1 MSSLLPSEAVGQGL
15 SRAEAQA
22 VAWKLYGTD
31 SPAVV
36 ALLLVAH
43 NPDVS
48 TLKRYQASMALE
60 WFDPAVDLPRARDD
74 DDDPAAV
81 NLLKTALVNGDMRVR
96 IMAGDELGRMLA
108 PASVWATA
116 KGSR

>member
-1 MSSLLPSEAVGQGL
+1 MPSVRPPEAVVQPL
-15 SRAEAQA
+15 SRHEAEAIG
-22 VAWKLYGTD
+22 WTLYATD

-36 ALLLVAH
+36 ELLLVAH

-60 WFDPAVDLPRARDD
+60 WFDPSTDLPRGRDD
-74 DDDPAAV
+74 DDEPEAV
-81 NLLKTALVNGDMRVR
+81 KLLKAALLSGNMAVR
-96 IMAGDELGRMLA
+96 IAAGDELVGMLK

-116 KGSR
+116 GGR